1 MSIAR
6 IGRYSASAYR
16 SDERLAGTLALPG
29 TATDAWDLD
38 SVYNASPRSRWLE
51 RRLEKTAEIRPNLAN
66 LNLELMISRR
76 KYLQTMAAGFGAAM
90 GSSLFPEIARG
101 TTAYS
106 GGPKRVI
113 FFMQNQGFDPATC
126 IPAGMKTSASLA
138 NATLPEPISALEPFK
153 DRLHIINGLHG
164 RHTSPSHSAFF
175 GALGG
180 YRGSDGVPP
189 SAPTIDYELSK
200 VLPDTLLPHLCI
212 GMDSMENMTAKPTV
226 ANLSASGAGQPIFM
240 HSNPNH
246 LYQMLY
252 GGISKGEIR
261 QQHEARSSLFDRIEQ
276 IASAKGAS
284 LPTES
289 RQRYGQYVQGFQDI
303 NGLRERLGGVSDHL
317 QKFAPQVDDRY
328 TNPEFETD
336 WHDTLLDLGISAL
349 KSGITSVL
357 TVGSG
362 RGEIFGSW
370 KRLGVEQQGHTLGH
384 MKQPDNP
391 IWIKI
396 RQYNS
401 RMLVKLM
408 EELESV
414 PEGSG
419 TMMDNTLIVY
429 TSNNADSQHTSG
441 KTWPVMLLG
450 NCNDAFKTGRFTQLD
465 GTRPINALYTSI
477 LEASG
482 VHCERF
488 NMSEKL
494 AKKFDSSSGPLKEVL
509 A

>member
-1 MSIAR
+1 MT
-6 IGRYSASAYR
+6 ASLGA
-16 SDERLAGTLALPG
+16 ALG
-29 TATDAWDLD
+29 STYL
-38 SVYNASPRSRWLE
+38 
-51 RRLEKTAEIRPNLAN
+51 PNL
-66 LNLELMISRR
+66 S
-76 KYLQTMAAGFGAAM
+76 QAAPA
-90 GSSLFPEIARG
+90 S
-101 TTAYS
+101 S

-113 FFMQNQGFDPATC
+113 FFLQNQGFDPATC
-126 IPAGMKTSASLA
+126 IPAGMKNSGSLA
-138 NATLPEPISALEPFK
+138 KVKLPEPIEALEPYK
-153 DRLHIINGLHG
+153 ERLHIINGLHG
-164 RHTSPSHSAFF
+164 KHTSPSHSAFF

-189 SAPTIDYELSK
+189 SGPTIDYELSK
-200 VLPDTLLPHLCI
+200 ILPDTLLPHLCI

-252 GGISKGEIR
+252 GGISQGDIR
-261 QQHEARSSLFDRIEQ
+261 KQHEARSSMFDRIEQ
-276 IASAKGAS
+276 LAGAKGGT
-284 LPTES
+284 LPS
-289 RQRYGQYVQGFQDI
+289 ADKLRYNQYVQGFNDI
-303 NGLRERLGGVSDHL
+303 NGLRQRLGKVSDHL
-317 QKFAPQVDDRY
+317 RNFAPKVDERY
-328 TNPEFETD
+328 TKPEFETD
-336 WHDTLLDLGISAL
+336 WHDNLLDLGISAL

-362 RGEIFGSW
+362 RGEIFGAW
-370 KRLGVEQQGHTLGH
+370 KGLGIEKQGHNLGH

-401 RMLVKLM
+401 RMLVKIM

-429 TSNNADSQHTSG
+429 TSNNGQAQHTNG
-441 KTWPVMLLG
+441 ANWPVMLLG
-450 NCNDAFKTGRFTQLD
+450 NCGGIFKTGQFTQLD
-465 GTRPINALYTSI
+465 GKRPINALYSTI
-477 LEASG
+477 LHTTG
-482 VHCERF
+482 VQSDRF
-488 NMSEKL
+488 NMSKKM
-494 AKKFDSSSGPLKEVL
+494 AAKFDSGIGPIKELL